1 MKITSRMA
9 ETVIILITVLAMLGP
24 VFGLDAIASA
34 SAQTVSIES
43 DPARIVVD
51 AGAEIEKAFAQTDP
65 GEEIGKAI
73 GDAMKS
79 MNHQDFAGQALLI
92 PILGIIGALI
102 TPMVA
107 VIIAIWL
114 IYLYREHKEKRN
126 HETIRLMIEKGIEI
140 PPNFSFGEAP
150 ETASP
155 LNRGLKLIGIGI
167 GLVIF
172 FLAMDMSGIA
182 GVGAIPLFIGLA
194 YLLIWHL
201 EKDKTGKAG

>member
-1 MKITSRMA
+1 MKNIPM
-9 ETVIILITVLAMLGP
+9 ITVCILVGLAMLAP
-24 VFGLDAIASA
+24 LTSLAE
-34 SAQTVSIES
+34 TP
-43 DPARIVVD
+43 DPAAIE
-51 AGAEIEKAFAQTDP
+51 AAAAEIEKAFAQTDP

-79 MNHQDFAGQALLI
+79 MDHQDLAGQALLI

-150 ETASP
+150 EAGSP

-167 GLVIF
+167 GLIIF

-201 EKDKTGKAG
+201 EKGKAGKAG

>member
-1 MKITSRMA
+1 MKIVPKLAQMA
-9 ETVIILITVLAMLGP
+9 VILITAAVLQLS
-24 VFGLDAIASA
+24 FISIALADTPPAPAVPAAPA
-34 SAQTVSIES
+34 SVDPGAQIEQ
-43 DPARIVVD
+43 
-51 AGAEIEKAFAQTDP
+51 AFTEANP

-79 MNHQDFAGQALLI
+79 MDHQELAGQALLI

-107 VIIAIWL
+107 VIIGIWL
-114 IYLYREHKEKRN
+114 IYLYREHKERRN
-126 HETIRLMIEKGIEI
+126 HETIRLMIEKGVEI

-150 ETASP
+150 ETGSP

-172 FLAMDMSGIA
+172 FVAMGMGGIA

-201 EKDKTGKAG
+201 EKGKTAKAG

>member
-1 MKITSRMA
+1 MKSIPM
-9 ETVIILITVLAMLGP
+9 ITVCILVGIAMLAP
-24 VFGLDAIASA
+24 LTGLAD
-34 SAQTVSIES
+34 TP
-43 DPARIVVD
+43 DPAAIE
-51 AGAEIEKAFAQTDP
+51 AQAEAAAAEIEKAFAQTDP

-79 MNHQDFAGQALLI
+79 MDHQDLAGQALLI

-102 TPMVA
+102 TPMLA
-107 VIIAIWL
+107 VIIGIWL

-150 ETASP
+150 ETGSP

-167 GLVIF
+167 GLIIF
-172 FLAMDMSGIA
+172 FLAMDMGGIA

-201 EKDKTGKAG
+201 EKGKTEKAG